1 MREVLLFV
9 GSAIFLTTIFAV
21 GSLFGEKFN
30 PLSTVY
36 MYLASIFA
44 GALLY
49 WAVWRPCQGKFTL
62 WGIPLTGRPILISV
76 AIVVLGVLV
85 NFTYSA
91 FTGLG
96 SWMIYAIS
104 FYLAGVS
111 LLGGFAAILI
121 RPRGRDAT
129 G

>member
-1 MREVLLFV
+1 MREALLFV
-9 GSAIFLTTIFAV
+9 GSAILLTTIFTV
-21 GSLFGEKFN
+21 VSLFGANFN

-36 MYLASIFA
+36 VYLVSVFA

-49 WAVWRPCQGKFTL
+49 WAVWRPCQGKFSL
-62 WGIPLTGRPILISV
+62 WGIPPAGRPILISV

-91 FTGLG
+91 FIGFG

-111 LLGGFAAILI
+111 LLGGFAAILV
-121 RPRGRDAT
+121 RPRERDAT